1 MDTKEL
7 NEQYVLP
14 TYARGDVEF
23 VSGSNATLTDVNDK
37 KYIDFTSGIGVCSVG
52 HANERVN
59 NAIYSQISKITH
71 ISNLYN
77 IAPQAKAA
85 QKIVEASGYDM
96 QCFFGNSG
104 AEANEG
110 AIKIARKWGGIDKD
124 GKNGEVKKYKIIT
137 LQQSFHGRTITTVKA
152 TGQESMHNY
161 FGPFPDGFV
170 YADNIA
176 HVESLLDDHTCAVM
190 IELVQG
196 EGGVQPQYKKEVQAL
211 EKLLKSRGILLIVD
225 EVQTGGYRTG
235 EFLASN
241 VYNISPDIV
250 TLAKGIGGGVP
261 IGIVMTS
268 LKDVLSAGDHGSTF
282 GGNYLSTSAACEVVD
297 ILNEMKQDGSL
308 DSTIKYFNEKLDTFY
323 ENNKK
328 LFTSKVGIGLM
339 CGLRVINAG
348 ILAAIIS
355 NAKDEG
361 VMVLKAGRNTLR
373 FLPPLTISKGEIDEG
388 FNSLSRAVS
397 SL

>member
-1 MDTKEL
+1 MNTKEL
-7 NEQYVLP
+7 DKKYVLP
-14 TYARGDVEF
+14 TYARADIEF
-23 VSGSNATLTDVNDK
+23 VSGKNATLTDSEGK
-37 KYIDFTSGIGVCSVG
+37 KYIDFTSGIGVVSVG

-59 NAIYSQISKITH
+59 SSITQQISNITH

-110 AIKIARKWGGIDKD
+110 AIKIARKYGEKD
-124 GKNGEVKKYKIIT
+124 GEIKRYKIIT
-137 LQQSFHGRTITTVKA
+137 LQHSFHGRTITTVKA

-170 YADNIA
+170 YADDIA
-176 HVESLLDDHTCAVM
+176 HIETLLDDHTAAVM

-196 EGGVQPQYKKEVQAL
+196 EGGVQPQDKEAVQNL
-211 EKLLKSRGILLIVD
+211 EKLLKSKDILLIVD

-235 EFLASN
+235 EFLASQ
-241 VYNISPDIV
+241 VYGISPDII

-261 IGIVMTS
+261 IGVVMTS
-268 LKDVLSAGDHGSTF
+268 LKGVLGAGDHGSTF
-282 GGNYLSTSAACEVVD
+282 GGNYLSTAATCAVMD
-297 ILNEMKQDGSL
+297 ILKEAKESGEL
-308 DSTIKYFNEKLDTFY
+308 EETINYFNTELEKLFS
-323 ENNKK
+323 ENRD
-328 LFTSKVGIGLM
+328 LFTQKVGIGMM
-339 CGLRVINAG
+339 CGLRVKDADTLNS
-348 ILAAIIS
+348 IIA
-355 NAKDEG
+355 NAKDNG

-373 FLPPLTISKGEIDEG
+373 FLPPLTITKEEIDEG
-388 FNSLSRAVS
+388 FKNLKSAIS
-397 SL
+397 SI